1 MNQPEHICDVHRYTH
16 WRVPDEINNQSQHKP
31 DILSDYSYKLLIDQ
45 WKNNSFQ
52 VSDPRKDFKFSM
64 NSISSISTTK
74 FKRILYEYD
83 PQYSVGFKPSRYILF
98 SNLPS
103 STVSS
108 SLSTKLASFG
118 QIQSIDILRNPNHGY
133 CDGYAL
139 VIFKDMISS
148 NRLMIA
154 WKLGLLSE
162 IDPSISLKYDEN
174 GSDFEKYG
182 FKSRSIHENEV
193 YQKQEISINIKHF
206 DQHIN
211 SIISNIPEH
220 LEKKRS
226 HESEA
231 NIVKKHLLTLLKHDI
246 IHHVYTKHIF
256 DFVEEKMQELDIS
269 NWNDVLLPRQDILES
284 IFSLELSQ
292 ISSDNQDSLIRRV
305 LEWMKSISMGN
316 QNYNIV
322 LPSGASRFESYQL
335 FYSLYRTE
343 KHRIKNISFDRS
355 QNPTNG
361 INPILSSREKRATCR
376 LLSFS
381 SQDEKKFS
389 SLLKN
394 RSKRLVVKSSSIHS
408 SGLFTLDSISFG
420 DFVIEYVG
428 EVIGLRVS
436 EKREKQYETLY
447 GQDGCCYLFR
457 IDGEYFVDA
466 TRKGNAARYINH
478 SCDPN
483 CIAKIIVDE
492 NDQKRIVFY
501 TKRRISEGEEITYDY
516 KFPKEDRKIPCHC
529 GSKNCRGSL
538 N

>member
-1 MNQPEHICDVHRYTH
+1 MNQSENEYDVHRYTH
-16 WRVPDEINNQSQHKP
+16 WRIPDNETQHGA
-31 DILSDYSYKLLIDQ
+31 DILNDYSYKLVLEQ

-52 VSDPRKDFKFSM
+52 VSDPRKDFKFNK
-64 NSISSISTTK
+64 NSISPIFTTK

-83 PQYSVGFKPSRYILF
+83 PQYSVGSKPSRYILF

-103 STVSS
+103 STVPS
-108 SLSTKLASFG
+108 SLSTKLAPFG
-118 QIQSIDILRNPNHGY
+118 QIQSIDILRNPTHGY

-139 VIFKDMISS
+139 AVFKDMISS

-162 IDPSISLKYDEN
+162 IDPSTSIKYDEN
-174 GSDFEKYG
+174 GSDFEKHSL
-182 FKSRSIHENEV
+182 KSKSIHENEIHR
-193 YQKQEISINIKHF
+193 KQEIPINIKHS

-211 SIISNIPEH
+211 SIISSIPH
-220 LEKKRS
+220 LERKRS
-226 HESEA
+226 HESEI
-231 NIVKKHLLTLLKHDI
+231 NIVKKHLLTLLRHDI
-246 IHHVYTKHIF
+246 IHHIYTKNIF
-256 DFVEEKMQELDIS
+256 DFVEEQMQDLDIS
-269 NWNDVLLPRQDILES
+269 NWDDVLLPRQDILES
-284 IFSLELSQ
+284 IFSVKSSQLS
-292 ISSDNQDSLIRRV
+292 SSDNQDNLIHRI
-305 LEWMKSISMGN
+305 LEWMKSISIGN
-316 QNYNIV
+316 QNYNII
-322 LPSGASRFESYQL
+322 LPSGASRLESYQL
-335 FYSLYRTE
+335 FYSLFRAE
-343 KHRIKNISFDRS
+343 KHRIKNLSFDAS
-355 QNPTNG
+355 NQSTKG
-361 INPILSSREKRATCR
+361 INPILSSREKRATSR
-376 LLSFS
+376 LLSIS
-381 SQDEKKFS
+381 SQDEKRLS

-394 RSKRLVVKSSSIHS
+394 RSKRLMVKSSSIHS
-408 SGLFTLDSISFG
+408 SGLFTLDSIPSG

-483 CIAKIIVDE
+483 CIAKIIIDE

-501 TKRRISEGEEITYDY
+501 TKKRISEGEEITYDY
-516 KFPKEDRKIPCHC
+516 KFPKEDKKIPCHC